1 MSTPTLSS
9 TTPADAAPARPDQPL
24 LPMAILG
31 TGEALPR
38 RVVTTAEVAAR
49 CGLPADEAEQRSGVL
64 TRHWIS
70 PDEDPLDLGVAAAR
84 SALADAGLT
93 IADIDC
99 VLNASGTP
107 MQAIPDG
114 GALLAAELGMAP
126 TKSAYSVH
134 GTCLSFLFALR
145 EAALLIAHGSARH
158 VLIVSTEAGSR
169 GLNFAQPESALL
181 IGDAAA
187 AVVVGP
193 AQRPGQGLVR
203 SSFITVTSGV
213 EDARIRG
220 FGTRI
225 PIEEASE
232 RLTDFKFDMQG
243 IRLLASA
250 IRAFPKFLED
260 FEPGLSS
267 GLGDTIAAG
276 IPLTL
281 HRARIQPGE
290 RLLLVG
296 SGAGTHFGALLVQN

>member
-38 RVVTTAEVAAR
+38 RVVTTAEVATR

-145 EAALLIAHGSARH
+145 EAALLIAHADR
-158 VLIVSTEAGSR
+158 VEETLAE
-169 GLNFAQPESALL
+169 
-181 IGDAAA
+181 
-187 AVVVGP
+187 VGN
-193 AQRPGQGLVR
+193 
-203 SSFITVTSGV
+203 
-213 EDARIRG
+213 
-220 FGTRI
+220 
-225 PIEEASE
+225 
-232 RLTDFKFDMQG
+232 
-243 IRLLASA
+243 
-250 IRAFPKFLED
+250 
-260 FEPGLSS
+260 
-267 GLGDTIAAG
+267 TIAAG